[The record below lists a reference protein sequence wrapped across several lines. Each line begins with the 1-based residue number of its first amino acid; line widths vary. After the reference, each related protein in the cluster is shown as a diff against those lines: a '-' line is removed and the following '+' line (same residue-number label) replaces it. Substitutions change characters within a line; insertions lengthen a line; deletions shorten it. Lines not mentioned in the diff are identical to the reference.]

1 MLTIQRK
8 ISKYNY
14 SSRNGSPIQYIVLH
28 YTGNSSDSALANA
41 NYFNS
46 CDRGASAHYFVDNN
60 SIYQVVE
67 DNNASWAVGG
77 GTVLTAS
84 NRNSISIE
92 MCTSGNYVVS
102 QQTEDNAI
110 DLVKYLMNKYNI
122 DINHI
127 VRHYDCNTIHKVCPN
142 WSDNSWAR
150 WYSFKD
156 KILNKDYV
164 KGTWKLSNNGKW
176 WFENLDKTYPK
187 DCWYKLPKGNNNLT
201 LAWFLFDTEGYM
213 KTMWQSDNCLWYQL
227 TENGDMQSN
236 TWYYDKK
243 ICKWYWLKNDGSMAC
258 NETLYINGKECSFN
272 DKGEWI

>member
-1 MLTIQRK
+1 MLEIK
-8 ISKYNY
+8 KMISNYNY
-14 SSRNGSPIQYIVLH
+14 SSRNGNSIQYIVLH

-92 MCTSGNYVVS
+92 MCTSGNYIVS

-122 DINHI
+122 AIDNI

-142 WSDNSWAR
+142 WSDNSWVR
-150 WYSFKD
+150 WYAFKD
-156 KILNKDYV
+156 KILNKDFV
-164 KGTWKLSNNGKW
+164 KGTWKLSNSGKW
-176 WFENLDKTYPK
+176 WFENSDKTYPK
-187 DCWYKLPKGNNNLT
+187 DCWCKLPKGNNDLT

-213 KTMWQSDNCLWYQL
+213 KTMWQSDNGLWYQL
-227 TENGDMQSN
+227 TENGNMQSN

-243 ICKWYWLKNDGSMAC
+243 LCNWYWLKNDGSMAKS
-258 NETLYINGKECSFN
+258 ETLYINGKECSFN